1 MPIFEFVCR
10 GCGQQFEDLMSFVQM
25 EAGEA
30 SCPECGSKK
39 VERSMSS
46 FATGSSSGVGSA
58 PPCGGGGCGGGGAF
72 T

>member
-10 GCGQQFEDLMSFVQM
+10 DCDQQFEELMSFVQM

-30 SCPECGSKK
+30 HCPECGSKK
-39 VERSMSS
+39 VDRSLSA
-46 FATGSSSGVGSA
+46 FATGNSSGGGST